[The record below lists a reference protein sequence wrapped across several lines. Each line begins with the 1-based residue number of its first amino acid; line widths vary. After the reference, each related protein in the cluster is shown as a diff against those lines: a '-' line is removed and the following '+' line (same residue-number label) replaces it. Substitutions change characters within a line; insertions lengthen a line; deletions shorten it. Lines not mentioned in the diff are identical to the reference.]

1 MRLRLKRVAMVMAIY
16 ASSAAALAGLPGV
29 ASLQVDVPQRAQPLS
44 VTLWYPA
51 VQGSEVVSIGGN
63 AVFEGTAGQLDASV
77 AEGTFPLVLVSHGGM
92 RSAPHL
98 GEWIGA
104 ALAQRGF
111 IALVVP
117 APRLGLQDAAI
128 APAELWKRPADISA
142 SLTALEH
149 RIGAVLVVDPEM
161 SGVFSAASLAAIKP
175 PFFVI
180 NQGGP
185 RDIPPGLDAS
195 GLAGAVPRLE
205 YHSLAQ
211 ATQFSAFSLCK
222 PGGAFILAEEG
233 GSTAICTSDAKPGRE
248 RIHAELTAL
257 IGGFFIRQLSP

>member
-1 MRLRLKRVAMVMAIY
+1 MAMVMAIY
-16 ASSAAALAGLPGV
+16 VSSAAALAGLPGV
-29 ASLQVDVPQRAQPLS
+29 ATLQVDAPQRAQPLS

-51 VQGSEVVSIGGN
+51 AQGSEVVSIGDS
-63 AVFEGTAGQLDASV
+63 AVLEGTPGLLDAPV

-149 RIGAVLVVDPEM
+149 RIGAALIVDPEI
-161 SGVFSAASLAAIKP
+161 SSAFSAASLASIKTP
-175 PFFVI
+175 VLAL
-180 NQGGP
+180 NQGEAS
-185 RDIPPGLDAS
+185 DILPGLDAS
-195 GLAGAVPRLE
+195 GLVGAVPALE
-205 YHSLAQ
+205 YHTMVQ
-211 ATQFSAFSLCK
+211 A
-222 PGGAFILAEEG
+222 
-233 GSTAICTSDAKPGRE
+233 R
-248 RIHAELTAL
+248 R
-257 IGGFFIRQLSP
+257 